1 MMKNEQSERVDENQ
15 EDKVFEDKLYRV
27 VRRKDSHVN
36 TKVNPD
42 GLKSAIQFDE
52 NNNLTGPVEIIEV
65 DEKEWIRPEYV
76 DIELRQCSWKQL
88 ILEEIVAPIARETL
102 EQALDIGYQCFCV
115 WMEQTAVPKA
125 KEKSKKLGKNIK
137 FYFSAIK
144 DGITGKELMADRI
157 LREAAERKNDRLAQ
171 QEETSINALKPE
183 TGQTSDEKEIH
194 TTEEIEEVVNI
205 MRSSAI
211 TMAACIRWLNNSVKD
226 DDGSDPKKRLEIQR
240 NLEELSTADVM
251 KQIDLLLEDRN
262 KGLLDAVSLR
272 MIAAFREGNF
282 VIDGKAVPMSNYLKA
297 AK

>member
-1 MMKNEQSERVDENQ
+1 MKKNERSVGENH
-15 EDKVFEDKLYRV
+15 EEKVFEDKLYRV

-52 NNNLTGPVEIIEV
+52 NNNLTGPVEIIEA

-76 DIELRQCSWKQL
+76 EIEPRLRSWKQL

-102 EQALDIGYQCFCV
+102 EQALDIGYQHFCV

-125 KEKSKKLGKNIK
+125 KEKSKEIGKNIK

-144 DGITGKELMADRI
+144 DGIMGKELMADRI
-157 LREAAERKNDRLAQ
+157 LREAAERKNARLAQ
-171 QEETSINALKPE
+171 QQGMSVNVSKPE
-183 TGQTSDEKEIH
+183 TGQTSNEKEIH

-211 TMAACIRWLNNSVKD
+211 TIAACIRWLNNSVKD
-226 DDGSDPKKRLEIQR
+226 DDGSDLKKRLEIQR

-251 KQIDLLLEDRN
+251 KQIDLLLEDKN
-262 KGLLDAVSLR
+262 KGLLDAVSFR

-282 VIDGKAVPMSNYLKA
+282 IIDGKIVPMSNYLKTVE
-297 AK
+297 

>member
-1 MMKNEQSERVDENQ
+1 MIKNEQSVDKNHE
-15 EDKVFEDKLYRV
+15 EKVFEDKLYRV
-27 VRRKDSHVN
+27 VRRKDSHLN

-52 NNNLTGPVEIIEV
+52 NNNLAGPVEIIEV

-76 DIELRQCSWKQL
+76 EIKPMLRSWKQL
-88 ILEEIVAPIARETL
+88 ILEEIVAPIAKETL
-102 EQALDIGYQCFCV
+102 EQALDIGYQHFHV

-125 KEKSKKLGKNIK
+125 KEKSKEIGKNIK
-137 FYFSAIK
+137 LYFSIIK
-144 DGITGKELMADRI
+144 DGIMGKELMANRI
-157 LREAAERKNDRLAQ
+157 LKEEAERKEVRLVQQ
-171 QEETSINALKPE
+171 QEISVNALKPE
-183 TGQTSDEKEIH
+183 TGQTSNEKEIH

-226 DDGSDPKKRLEIQR
+226 DDGSDPKKHLEIQR

-272 MIAAFREGNF
+272 MVAAFREGNF
-282 VIDGKAVPMSNYLKA
+282 IIDGKTVSMSNYLKA
-297 AK
+297 VE

>member
-1 MMKNEQSERVDENQ
+1 MMKNEQSKRVDENC
-15 EDKVFEDKLYRV
+15 EEKVYDDKLYYV

-36 TKVNPD
+36 TKVNSD
-42 GLKSAIQFDE
+42 GLKAAIQFDE
-52 NNNLTGPVEIIEV
+52 NNNLTGPVEIIEA
-65 DEKEWIRPEYV
+65 DEKEWIRPEY
-76 DIELRQCSWKQL
+76 IEIEPRLRSWKQI
-88 ILEEIVAPIARETL
+88 ILEEIVAPAARETL
-102 EQALDIGYQCFCV
+102 EQVLDIGYQHFCV

-125 KEKSKKLGKNIK
+125 KEKSVEIGKNIK

-144 DGITGKELMADRI
+144 DGIMGKELIVDRI
-157 LREAAERKNDRLAQ
+157 LREEAERKTARLAQ
-171 QEETSINALKPE
+171 QQEMSVNAPKLE

-194 TTEEIEEVVNI
+194 TLEEIEEVVNI

-226 DDGSDPKKRLEIQR
+226 DHGSDPKKRLEIQR

-262 KGLLDAVSLR
+262 RELLDAVSLR

-282 VIDGKAVPMSNYLKA
+282 IIDGKAVPMSNYLKA
-297 AK
+297 VE

>member
-1 MMKNEQSERVDENQ
+1 MIKNEQSVDENH
-15 EDKVFEDKLYRV
+15 EEKVFEDKLYRV
-27 VRRKDSHVN
+27 VRRKDSHLN

-52 NNNLTGPVEIIEV
+52 NNNLAGPVEIVEV

-76 DIELRQCSWKQL
+76 EIKPMLRSWKQL
-88 ILEEIVAPIARETL
+88 ILEEIVAPIAKETL
-102 EQALDIGYQCFCV
+102 EQALDIGYQHFHV

-125 KEKSKKLGKNIK
+125 KEKSKEIGKNIK
-137 FYFSAIK
+137 LYFSIIK
-144 DGITGKELMADRI
+144 DGIMGKELMANRI
-157 LREAAERKNDRLAQ
+157 LREEAERKEVRLVQQ
-171 QEETSINALKPE
+171 QEISVNALKPE
-183 TGQTSDEKEIH
+183 TGQTSNEKEIH

-226 DDGSDPKKRLEIQR
+226 DDGSDPKKHLEIQR

-272 MIAAFREGNF
+272 MVAAFREGNF
-282 VIDGKAVPMSNYLKA
+282 IIDGKTVSMSNYLKA
-297 AK
+297 VE

>member
-1 MMKNEQSERVDENQ
+1 MIKNEQSVDESH
-15 EDKVFEDKLYRV
+15 EEKIFEDKLYRV
-27 VRRKDSHVN
+27 VRRKGSHVN

-65 DEKEWIRPEYV
+65 DEKEWIEPEYV
-76 DIELRQCSWKQL
+76 ETEPRLRSWKQL
-88 ILEEIVAPIARETL
+88 IFEEVVAPIAKEIL
-102 EQALDIGYQCFCV
+102 EQAFDIGYQHFCV
-115 WMEQTAVPKA
+115 WMEKTAVPKA
-125 KEKSKKLGKNIK
+125 KEKSKEIGKNIK
-137 FYFSAIK
+137 VYFAAIK
-144 DGITGKELMADRI
+144 DGIAGKELMADRI
-157 LREAAERKNDRLAQ
+157 LREVAERNARLAQ
-171 QEETSINALKPE
+171 QQEMSIKVSKLE
-183 TGQTSDEKEIH
+183 TGQSSDEKEIH

-240 NLEELSTADVM
+240 NLEELSTVDVM

-262 KGLLDAVSLR
+262 RGLLDAVSLR

-282 VIDGKAVPMSNYLKA
+282 IIDGKAVPMSNYLEA
-297 AK
+297 VE

>member
-1 MMKNEQSERVDENQ
+1 MTKNELSVHENHDE
-15 EDKVFEDKLYRV
+15 KVFEDKLYRV

-52 NNNLTGPVEIIEV
+52 NNNLTGPVEIIEA

-76 DIELRQCSWKQL
+76 EIEPRLQSWKQL
-88 ILEEIVAPIARETL
+88 ILEEIVAPIAKETL
-102 EQALDIGYQCFCV
+102 EQALDIGYQHFCV

-125 KEKSKKLGKNIK
+125 KKKSKEIGKNIK
-137 FYFSAIK
+137 LYFSAIK
-144 DGITGKELMADRI
+144 DGIMGKELMADRI
-157 LREAAERKNDRLAQ
+157 LREVEERKNARLVQ
-171 QEETSINALKPE
+171 QQAMSVSVSKPDI
-183 TGQTSDEKEIH
+183 GQTSDEKERH
-194 TTEEIEEVVNI
+194 TTEEIQEVVNI

-226 DDGSDPKKRLEIQR
+226 DDGSDRKKRLEIQR
-240 NLEELSTADVM
+240 NLEELSTTDVM

-272 MIAAFREGNF
+272 MIAAFRKGNF
-282 VIDGKAVPMSNYLKA
+282 FIDGKTVPMSNYLKA
-297 AK
+297 VE